1 MPTHFA
7 TQYARPLCHRRRI
20 ERTGQHGLHFTCY
33 TTMRYERAV
42 NQWWCPVCLTQAP
55 GELIA
60 ARVRAV
66 RASLA

>member
-1 MPTHFA
+1 M
-7 TQYARPLCHRRRI
+7 QYARPLCHRRRM
-20 ERTGQHGLHFTCY
+20 ERTGQHGWHFTCY
-33 TTMRYERAV
+33 TTMRYEHAV